1 MVKKSVISGLLLG
14 LLLFGSVGIISQGTV
29 VSATSESVSSDAL
42 NFKVNESADMIVEVG
57 SVFKLR
63 TLTSMKEGTWS
74 SSSNDI
80 AYVNA
85 NGCFLIVVN
94 NSNLNNDIVKDIA
107 NIVV

>member
-1 MVKKSVISGLLLG
+1 MTSKVSKEISTNAELSSKNIGLKMNIT
-14 LLLFGSVGIISQGTV
+14 SISNI
-29 VSATSESVSSDAL
+29 DNYYRFL
-42 NFKVNESADMIVEVG
+42 
-57 SVFKLR
+57 
-63 TLTSMKEGTWS
+63 KELK
-74 SSSNDI
+74 

>member
-1 MVKKSVISGLLLG
+1 MNITSISNIDNYYRFL
-14 LLLFGSVGIISQGTV
+14 
-29 VSATSESVSSDAL
+29 
-42 NFKVNESADMIVEVG
+42 
-57 SVFKLR
+57 
-63 TLTSMKEGTWS
+63 KELK
-74 SSSNDI
+74 